1 MFPAETLPVSL
12 QEIFS
17 GLFLRRFSQ
26 ALLKVPLAGQLLWQL
41 DVSLKE

>member
-26 ALLKVPLAGQLLWQL
+26 AFLKVPLAGQLLWQL